1 MNYTVGQILYLLSSK
16 SMKVF
21 PVQIVEE
28 IIKNTIEGTQT
39 NYTVQLPDKEKTR
52 TDLGELQVKQFTDVK
67 SCKKF
72 MLENAEASIDNVI
85 KNAKTVEKVFKVKKS
100 KKTEEVPDNESVQNE
115 ESDGIINVDIGGG
128 LKARVNVSELEKLK
142 Q

>member
-1 MNYTVGQILYLLSSK
+1 MNYTVGQLLYLLSTK
-16 SMKVF
+16 TMKVF
-21 PVQIVEE
+21 PVQVVEE
-28 IIKNTIEGTQT
+28 IIKKTIDGAKT
-39 NYTVQLPDKEKTR
+39 NYTVMLPDKEKTR
-52 TDLGELQVKQFTDVK
+52 VDLSELEVNTFTDLE

-72 MLENAEASIDNVI
+72 MLKNAEASINGVL
-85 KNAKTVEKVFKVKKS
+85 KNAEAVEKAFKVKKVI
-100 KKTEEVPDNESVQNE
+100 KPTEEIIESVQNE

>member
-1 MNYTVGQILYLLSSK
+1 MNYTVGQILYLLSTK

-21 PVQIVEE
+21 PVQVVEE
-28 IIKNTIEGTQT
+28 IIKKTIEGTGV

-52 TDLGELQVKQFTDVK
+52 ADLADLDVKPFTDVAE
-67 SCKKF
+67 CKKF
-72 MLENAEASIDNVI
+72 MLQNAEASIDDVL
-85 KNAKTVEKVFKVKKS
+85 KKASTVEKVFKVKKV
-100 KKTEEVPDNESVQNE
+100 KKIEEPADKIVQNE